1 MAMNNRVLSIE
12 IGNSFTKICEM
23 DYKVKKPKV
32 YKVLTV
38 ETPEGIVVDGML
50 QPTQEYADRMV
61 NALGTNGIRT
71 KKVIFTISS
80 TRVASREVQIPNV
93 KASKIEALVK
103 TNANE
108 YFPVDLTQYEIGHY
122 LAGGLTENGKLR
134 VMALAVPKALL
145 DSYYQLAQMCSWE
158 VECFDYSS
166 NSLYQILRDEKS
178 EKVTMVIKIDENSTI
193 VTVLSAGKVLL
204 QRTVAYG
211 VQDAIDTMIASGA
224 YAVND
229 PMSAVE
235 RFQKKTCLNR
245 VLHPGDKVWEENAG
259 RWEDEDAGNVEVT
272 EARQKITA
280 SLEPLIVGVSR
291 VIDFYDSRNSE
302 NPIEK
307 SYVTGLG
314 GSFSGMSKLFTNC
327 LERKVHTLSEMD
339 DKIGM
344 SKAIRSTRPAAYISC
359 LGAVLAPVG
368 LIDKSTQKSKG
379 LTVVSG
385 TNYTFVSVAV
395 LVLGVILSIAMA
407 ATSVTRYL
415 GNVAQNVYL
424 QNRVQELQP
433 AQAVY
438 NDYLAA
444 EAQYDKYTYLYAYTQ
459 TPNENLVEFIN
470 ELEQILPDSFYTNSF
485 SSDQTGISMSVTV
498 EGKAAAARTI
508 LNIRN
513 MQSIDDVEISNIT
526 DSKDETGTSIVTF
539 SITGSYKV
547 LGVILSIAMAAT
559 SVTRYLGNVAQN
571 VYLQNRVQELQPAQA
586 VYNDYLA
593 AEAQYDKYTY
603 LYAYTQTPNENLVE
617 FINEL
622 EQILPDSFYT
632 NSFSSDQTGISMS
645 VTVEGKAAAARTIL
659 NIRNMQSIDD
669 VEISNITDSKD
680 ETGTS
685 IVTFSITGSYKELTD
700 ETEESGEAQA
710 DTQTAQ

>member
-1 MAMNNRVLSIE
+1 MNNRVLSIE
-12 IGNSFTKICEM
+12 IGNSFTKICEI

-38 ETPEGIVVDGML
+38 ETPEGVVVDGML
-50 QPTQEYADRMV
+50 QPTQEYADHLV

-71 KKVIFTISS
+71 KRVIFTISS

-93 KASKIEALVK
+93 KANKIEALVK
-103 TNANE
+103 TNAND

-122 LAGGLTENGKLR
+122 LAGGLTEEGKLR

-145 DSYYQLAQMCSWE
+145 DSYYQLAQMCGWE

-178 EKVTMVIKIDENSTI
+178 EKVTMMIKIDENSTI

-211 VQDAIDTMIASGA
+211 VQDAIETMIASGA
-224 YAVND
+224 YAVSD

-245 VLHPGDKVWEENAG
+245 VLHQGDKLWEENAG
-259 RWEDEDAGNVEVT
+259 RWEDEDAGNAEVT
-272 EARQKITA
+272 AARQKITS

-291 VIDFYDSRNSE
+291 VIDFYDSRNS
-302 NPIEK
+302 NTPIERT
-307 SYVTGLG
+307 YVTGLG

-327 LERKVHTLSEMD
+327 LERKVHTLSDME

-368 LIDKSTQKSKG
+368 LIDKSTQKAKG

-407 ATSVTRYL
+407 VTSMTRYF
-415 GNVAQNVYL
+415 GTVAENVAL
-424 QNRVQELQP
+424 QARVEELQP
-433 AQAVY
+433 AQTVY
-438 NDYLAA
+438 NEYLSTA
-444 EAQYDKYTYLYAYTQ
+444 AQYDKYKYLYEYTEN
-459 TPNENLVEFIN
+459 PNENLVEFIN
-470 ELEQILPDSFYTNSF
+470 ELEQILPDSFYTDSF
-485 SSDQTGISMSVTV
+485 SSDQTGISMTVNV

-513 MQSIDDVEISNIT
+513 MESIEDVQISNIT
-526 DSKDETGTSIVTF
+526 DNQDEMGGSWVMFSMTGT
-539 SITGSYKV
+539 YRE
-547 LGVILSIAMAAT
+547 LS
-559 SVTRYLGNVAQN
+559 
-571 VYLQNRVQELQPAQA
+571 
-586 VYNDYLA
+586 
-593 AEAQYDKYTY
+593 
-603 LYAYTQTPNENLVE
+603 
-617 FINEL
+617 
-622 EQILPDSFYT
+622 
-632 NSFSSDQTGISMS
+632 
-645 VTVEGKAAAARTIL
+645 
-659 NIRNMQSIDD
+659 
-669 VEISNITDSKD
+669 
-680 ETGTS
+680 
-685 IVTFSITGSYKELTD
+685 D
-700 ETEESGEAQA
+700 ETEETGETVES
-710 DTQTAQ
+710 TQSVQ

>member
-1 MAMNNRVLSIE
+1 MNNRVLSIE
-12 IGNSFTKICEM
+12 ISNSFTKICEI

-38 ETPEGIVVDGML
+38 ETPEGVVVDGML
-50 QPTQEYADRMV
+50 QPTQEYADHLV
-61 NALGTNGIRT
+61 NALGTNGIHT
-71 KKVIFTISS
+71 KRVIFTISS

-93 KASKIEALVK
+93 KANKIEALVK
-103 TNANE
+103 TNAND

-122 LAGGLTENGKLR
+122 LAGGLTEEGKLR

-145 DSYYQLAQMCSWE
+145 NSYYQLAQMCGWE

-178 EKVTMVIKIDENSTI
+178 EKVTMMIKIDENSTI

-211 VQDAIDTMIASGA
+211 VQDAIETMIASGV

-245 VLHPGDKVWEENAG
+245 VLHQGDKLWEENAG

-272 EARQKITA
+272 AARQKIT
-280 SLEPLIVGVSR
+280 STLEPLIVGVNR
-291 VIDFYDSRNSE
+291 VIDFYDSRNSDT
-302 NPIEK
+302 PIERT
-307 SYVTGLG
+307 YVTGLG

-327 LERKVHTLSEMD
+327 LERKVHTLSDME

-368 LIDKSTQKSKG
+368 LIDKSQQKTKG
-379 LTVVSG
+379 MTVVSG

-407 ATSVTRYL
+407 VTSLTRYF
-415 GNVAQNVYL
+415 GTVAENVAL
-424 QNRVQELQP
+424 QARVEELQP
-433 AQAVY
+433 AQTVY
-438 NDYLAA
+438 NEYLSAA
-444 EAQYDKYTYLYAYTQ
+444 AQYDKYKYLYEYTEN
-459 TPNENLVEFIN
+459 PNENLVEFIN
-470 ELEQILPDSFYTNSF
+470 ELEQILPSSFWTNSF
-485 SSDQTGISMSVTV
+485 SSDMEGISMSVTV

-513 MQSIDDVEISNIT
+513 MESIEDVQISNIT
-526 DSKDETGTSIVTF
+526 DTQNELGESAVTF
-539 SITGSYKV
+539 SITG
-547 LGVILSIAMAAT
+547 
-559 SVTRYLGNVAQN
+559 
-571 VYLQNRVQELQPAQA
+571 
-586 VYNDYLA
+586 
-593 AEAQYDKYTY
+593 TY
-603 LYAYTQTPNENLVE
+603 ADIHADTEETE
-617 FINEL
+617 
-622 EQILPDSFYT
+622 S
-632 NSFSSDQTGISMS
+632 TGD
-645 VTVEGKAAAARTIL
+645 T
-659 NIRNMQSIDD
+659 
-669 VEISNITDSKD
+669 
-680 ETGTS
+680 TGT
-685 IVTFSITGSYKELTD
+685 
-700 ETEESGEAQA
+700 
-710 DTQTAQ
+710 TAQ

>member
-1 MAMNNRVLSIE
+1 MNNRVLSIE
-12 IGNSFTKICEM
+12 IGNSFTKICEI

-38 ETPEGIVVDGML
+38 ETPEGVVVDGML
-50 QPTQEYADRMV
+50 QPTQEYADHLV

-71 KKVIFTISS
+71 RKVIFTISS

-93 KASKIEALVK
+93 KANKIEALVK
-103 TNANE
+103 TNAND

-122 LAGGLTENGKLR
+122 LAGGLTEEGKLR

-145 DSYYQLAQMCSWE
+145 DSYYQLAQMCGWE

-178 EKVTMVIKIDENSTI
+178 EKVTMMIKIDENSTI

-211 VQDAIDTMIASGA
+211 VQDAIETMIASGA

-245 VLHPGDKVWEENAG
+245 VLHQGDKLWEENAG

-272 EARQKITA
+272 TARQKITS

-291 VIDFYDSRNSE
+291 VIDFYDSRNSD
-302 NPIEK
+302 NPIQK
-307 SYVTGLG
+307 TFVTGLG

-368 LIDKSTQKSKG
+368 LIDKSTQKAKG

-407 ATSVTRYL
+407 VTSLTRYF
-415 GNVAQNVYL
+415 GTVAENVAL
-424 QNRVQELQP
+424 QARVEELQP
-433 AQAVY
+433 AQTVY
-438 NDYLAA
+438 NEYLSTA
-444 EAQYDKYTYLYAYTQ
+444 AQYDKYKYLYEYTEN
-459 TPNENLVEFIN
+459 PNENLVEFIN
-470 ELEQILPDSFYTNSF
+470 ELEQILPDSFYTDSF
-485 SSDQTGISMSVTV
+485 SSDQTGISMTVNV

-513 MQSIDDVEISNIT
+513 MESIEDVQISNIT
-526 DSKDETGTSIVTF
+526 DNQDEMGGSWVMFSMTGT
-539 SITGSYKV
+539 YRE
-547 LGVILSIAMAAT
+547 LS
-559 SVTRYLGNVAQN
+559 
-571 VYLQNRVQELQPAQA
+571 
-586 VYNDYLA
+586 
-593 AEAQYDKYTY
+593 
-603 LYAYTQTPNENLVE
+603 
-617 FINEL
+617 
-622 EQILPDSFYT
+622 
-632 NSFSSDQTGISMS
+632 
-645 VTVEGKAAAARTIL
+645 
-659 NIRNMQSIDD
+659 
-669 VEISNITDSKD
+669 
-680 ETGTS
+680 
-685 IVTFSITGSYKELTD
+685 D
-700 ETEESGEAQA
+700 ETEETGETVES
-710 DTQTAQ
+710 TQSVQ

>member
-12 IGNSFTKICEM
+12 ISNSFTKICEI

-38 ETPEGIVVDGML
+38 ETPEGVVVDGML
-50 QPTQEYADRMV
+50 QPTQEYADHLV
-61 NALGTNGIRT
+61 NALGTNGIHT
-71 KKVIFTISS
+71 KRVIFTISS

-93 KASKIEALVK
+93 KANKIEALVK
-103 TNANE
+103 TNAND

-122 LAGGLTENGKLR
+122 LAGGLTEDGKLR

-145 DSYYQLAQMCSWE
+145 NSYYQLAQMCGWE

-178 EKVTMVIKIDENSTI
+178 EKVTMMIKIDENSTI

-211 VQDAIDTMIASGA
+211 VQDAIETMIASGA

-245 VLHPGDKVWEENAG
+245 VLHQGDKLWEENAG

-272 EARQKITA
+272 TARQKITA

-291 VIDFYDSRNSE
+291 VIDFYDSRNGDT
-302 NPIEK
+302 PIERT
-307 SYVTGLG
+307 YVTGLG

-327 LERKVHTLSEMD
+327 LERKVHTLSDME

-368 LIDKSTQKSKG
+368 LIDKSQQKAKG
-379 LTVVSG
+379 MTVVSG

-407 ATSVTRYL
+407 VTSLTRYF
-415 GNVAQNVYL
+415 GTVAENVAL
-424 QNRVQELQP
+424 QARVEELQP

-438 NDYLAA
+438 NEYLSAA
-444 EAQYDKYTYLYAYTQ
+444 AQYDKYKYLYEYTEN
-459 TPNENLVEFIN
+459 PNENLVEFIN
-470 ELEQILPDSFYTNSF
+470 ELEQILPDSFYTDSF
-485 SSDQTGISMSVTV
+485 SSDQTGISMTVNV

-513 MQSIDDVEISNIT
+513 MESIEDVQISNIT
-526 DSKDETGTSIVTF
+526 DNQDEMGGSWVMFSMTGT
-539 SITGSYKV
+539 YRE
-547 LGVILSIAMAAT
+547 LS
-559 SVTRYLGNVAQN
+559 
-571 VYLQNRVQELQPAQA
+571 
-586 VYNDYLA
+586 
-593 AEAQYDKYTY
+593 
-603 LYAYTQTPNENLVE
+603 
-617 FINEL
+617 
-622 EQILPDSFYT
+622 
-632 NSFSSDQTGISMS
+632 
-645 VTVEGKAAAARTIL
+645 
-659 NIRNMQSIDD
+659 
-669 VEISNITDSKD
+669 
-680 ETGTS
+680 
-685 IVTFSITGSYKELTD
+685 D
-700 ETEESGEAQA
+700 ETEETGETVES
-710 DTQTAQ
+710 TQSVQ

>member
-1 MAMNNRVLSIE
+1 MNNRVLSIE
-12 IGNSFTKICEM
+12 ISNSFTKICEI

-38 ETPEGIVVDGML
+38 ETPEGVVVDGML
-50 QPTQEYADRMV
+50 QPTQEYADHLV
-61 NALGTNGIRT
+61 NALGTNGIHT
-71 KKVIFTISS
+71 KRVIFTISS

-93 KASKIEALVK
+93 KANKIEALVK
-103 TNANE
+103 TNAND

-122 LAGGLTENGKLR
+122 LAGGLTEEGKLR

-145 DSYYQLAQMCSWE
+145 NSYYQLAQMCGWE

-178 EKVTMVIKIDENSTI
+178 EKVTMMIKIDENSTI

-211 VQDAIDTMIASGA
+211 VQDAIETMIASGA

-245 VLHPGDKVWEENAG
+245 VLHQGDKLWEENAG

-272 EARQKITA
+272 AARQKIT
-280 SLEPLIVGVSR
+280 STLEPLIVGVNR
-291 VIDFYDSRNSE
+291 VIDFYDSRNGDT
-302 NPIEK
+302 PIERT
-307 SYVTGLG
+307 YVTGLG

-327 LERKVHTLSEMD
+327 LERKVHTLSDMD

-368 LIDKSTQKSKG
+368 LIDKSQQKTKG
-379 LTVVSG
+379 MTVVSG

-407 ATSVTRYL
+407 VTSLTRYF
-415 GNVAQNVYL
+415 GTVAENVAL
-424 QNRVQELQP
+424 QARVEELQP

-438 NDYLAA
+438 NEYLSAA
-444 EAQYDKYTYLYAYTQ
+444 AQYDKYKYLYEYTEN
-459 TPNENLVEFIN
+459 PNENLVEFIN
-470 ELEQILPDSFYTNSF
+470 ELEQILPDSFYTDSF
-485 SSDQTGISMSVTV
+485 SSDQTGISMTVNV

-513 MQSIDDVEISNIT
+513 MESIEDVQISNIT
-526 DSKDETGTSIVTF
+526 DNQDEMGGSWVMFSMTGT
-539 SITGSYKV
+539 YRE
-547 LGVILSIAMAAT
+547 LS
-559 SVTRYLGNVAQN
+559 
-571 VYLQNRVQELQPAQA
+571 
-586 VYNDYLA
+586 
-593 AEAQYDKYTY
+593 
-603 LYAYTQTPNENLVE
+603 
-617 FINEL
+617 
-622 EQILPDSFYT
+622 
-632 NSFSSDQTGISMS
+632 
-645 VTVEGKAAAARTIL
+645 
-659 NIRNMQSIDD
+659 
-669 VEISNITDSKD
+669 
-680 ETGTS
+680 
-685 IVTFSITGSYKELTD
+685 D
-700 ETEESGEAQA
+700 ETEETGETVES
-710 DTQTAQ
+710 TQSVQ

>member
-1 MAMNNRVLSIE
+1 MNNRVLSIE

-50 QPTQEYADRMV
+50 QPTQEYADHLV

-71 KKVIFTISS
+71 KKVLFTISS

-103 TNANE
+103 TNASD

-122 LAGGLTENGKLR
+122 LAGGLAENGKLR

-145 DSYYQLAQMCSWE
+145 DSYYQLAQMCGWE

-211 VQDAIDTMIASGA
+211 VQDAIETMIASGA

-272 EARQKITA
+272 AARQKITA

-415 GNVAQNVYL
+415 GNVAQNAVL
-424 QNRVQELQP
+424 QARVEELQP
-433 AQAVY
+433 ARAVY
-438 NDYLAA
+438 NEYLTAA
-444 EAQYDKYTYLYAYTQ
+444 AQYDKYKYLYEYTEN
-459 TPNENLVEFIN
+459 PNENLVDFIN
-470 ELEQILPDSFYTNSF
+470 ELEQILPSSFYTNSF
-485 SSDQTGISMSVTV
+485 SSDLDGISMSVTV
-498 EGKAAAARTI
+498 EGKEAAARTI

-526 DSKDETGTSIVTF
+526 DSKDETGKSAVTF
-539 SITGSYKV
+539 SITGSYK
-547 LGVILSIAMAAT
+547 
-559 SVTRYLGNVAQN
+559 
-571 VYLQNRVQELQPAQA
+571 
-586 VYNDYLA
+586 D
-593 AEAQYDKYTY
+593 
-603 LYAYTQTPNENLVE
+603 
-617 FINEL
+617 
-622 EQILPDSFYT
+622 
-632 NSFSSDQTGISMS
+632 
-645 VTVEGKAAAARTIL
+645 
-659 NIRNMQSIDD
+659 
-669 VEISNITDSKD
+669 
-680 ETGTS
+680 
-685 IVTFSITGSYKELTD
+685 LTD

>member
-1 MAMNNRVLSIE
+1 MNNRVLSIE
-12 IGNSFTKICEM
+12 IGNSFTKICEI

-38 ETPEGIVVDGML
+38 ETPEGVVVDGML
-50 QPTQEYADRMV
+50 QPTQEYADHLV

-71 KKVIFTISS
+71 RKVIFTISS

-93 KASKIEALVK
+93 KANKIEALVK
-103 TNANE
+103 ANAND

-122 LAGGLTENGKLR
+122 LAGGLTEEGKLR

-145 DSYYQLAQMCSWE
+145 NSYYQLAQMCGWE

-166 NSLYQILRDEKS
+166 NSLYQILRDEKT
-178 EKVTMVIKIDENSTI
+178 ETVTMMIKIDENSTI

-211 VQDAIDTMIASGA
+211 VQDAIETMIASGA

-245 VLHPGDKVWEENAG
+245 VLHQGDKVWEENAG

-272 EARQKITA
+272 AARQKITA

-291 VIDFYDSRNSE
+291 VIDFYDSRNGD
-302 NPIEK
+302 NPIQK
-307 SYVTGLG
+307 TFVTGLG

-327 LERKVHTLSEMD
+327 LERKVHTLSDME

-368 LIDKSTQKSKG
+368 LIDKSQQKAKG
-379 LTVVSG
+379 MTVVSG

-407 ATSVTRYL
+407 VTSLTRYF
-415 GNVAQNVYL
+415 GTVAENVAL
-424 QNRVQELQP
+424 QARVEELQP

-438 NDYLAA
+438 NDYLATA
-444 EAQYDKYTYLYAYTQ
+444 AQYDKYQYLYEYTEN
-459 TPNENLVEFIN
+459 PNENLVEFIN
-470 ELEQILPDSFYTNSF
+470 ELEQILPSSFWTNSF
-485 SSDQTGISMSVTV
+485 SSDMEGISMSVTV

-513 MQSIDDVEISNIT
+513 MESIEDVQISNIT
-526 DSKDETGTSIVTF
+526 DAQNELGESAVTF
-539 SITGSYKV
+539 SITGTYADIHADSEEAENT
-547 LGVILSIAMAAT
+547 GDAA
-559 SVTRYLGNVAQN
+559 
-571 VYLQNRVQELQPAQA
+571 
-586 VYNDYLA
+586 
-593 AEAQYDKYTY
+593 
-603 LYAYTQTPNENLVE
+603 
-617 FINEL
+617 
-622 EQILPDSFYT
+622 
-632 NSFSSDQTGISMS
+632 
-645 VTVEGKAAAARTIL
+645 
-659 NIRNMQSIDD
+659 
-669 VEISNITDSKD
+669 
-680 ETGTS
+680 GT
-685 IVTFSITGSYKELTD
+685 
-700 ETEESGEAQA
+700 
-710 DTQTAQ
+710 TAQ

>member
-12 IGNSFTKICEM
+12 IGNSFTKICEI

-38 ETPEGIVVDGML
+38 ETPEGVVVDGML
-50 QPTQEYADRMV
+50 QPTQEYADHLV

-71 KKVIFTISS
+71 KRVIFTISS

-93 KASKIEALVK
+93 KANKIEALVK
-103 TNANE
+103 TNAND

-122 LAGGLTENGKLR
+122 LAGGLTEEGKLR

-145 DSYYQLAQMCSWE
+145 DSYYQLAQMCGWE
-158 VECFDYSS
+158 IECFDYSS

-178 EKVTMVIKIDENSTI
+178 EKVTMMIKIDENSTI

-211 VQDAIDTMIASGA
+211 VQDAIETMIASGA

-245 VLHPGDKVWEENAG
+245 VLHPGDKLWEENAG

-272 EARQKITA
+272 AARQKIT
-280 SLEPLIVGVSR
+280 STLEPLIVGVNR
-291 VIDFYDSRNSE
+291 VIDFYDSRNGDT
-302 NPIEK
+302 PIERT
-307 SYVTGLG
+307 YVTGLG

-327 LERKVHTLSEMD
+327 LERKVHTLSDME

-368 LIDKSTQKSKG
+368 LIDKNQQKAKG
-379 LTVVSG
+379 MTVVSG

-407 ATSVTRYL
+407 VTSLTRYF
-415 GNVAQNVYL
+415 GTVAENVAL
-424 QNRVQELQP
+424 QARVEELQP
-433 AQAVY
+433 AQTVY
-438 NDYLAA
+438 NEYLSTA
-444 EAQYDKYTYLYAYTQ
+444 AQYDKYKYLYEYTEN
-459 TPNENLVEFIN
+459 PNENLVEFIN
-470 ELEQILPDSFYTNSF
+470 ELEQILPSSFWTNSF
-485 SSDQTGISMSVTV
+485 SSDMEGISMSVTV

-513 MQSIDDVEISNIT
+513 MKSIQDVQISNIT
-526 DSKDETGTSIVTF
+526 DTQNELGESAVTF
-539 SITGSYKV
+539 SITG
-547 LGVILSIAMAAT
+547 
-559 SVTRYLGNVAQN
+559 
-571 VYLQNRVQELQPAQA
+571 
-586 VYNDYLA
+586 
-593 AEAQYDKYTY
+593 TY
-603 LYAYTQTPNENLVE
+603 ADIHADTEETE
-617 FINEL
+617 
-622 EQILPDSFYT
+622 S
-632 NSFSSDQTGISMS
+632 TGD
-645 VTVEGKAAAARTIL
+645 T
-659 NIRNMQSIDD
+659 
-669 VEISNITDSKD
+669 
-680 ETGTS
+680 TGT
-685 IVTFSITGSYKELTD
+685 
-700 ETEESGEAQA
+700 
-710 DTQTAQ
+710 TAQ

>member
-12 IGNSFTKICEM
+12 IGNSFTKICEI

-38 ETPEGIVVDGML
+38 ETPEGVVVDGML
-50 QPTQEYADRMV
+50 QPTQEYADHLV
-61 NALGTNGIRT
+61 NALGTNGIHTRR
-71 KKVIFTISS
+71 VIFTISS

-93 KASKIEALVK
+93 KANKIEALVK
-103 TNANE
+103 TNAND

-122 LAGGLTENGKLR
+122 LAGGLTEEGKLR

-145 DSYYQLAQMCSWE
+145 DSYYQLAQMCGWE

-178 EKVTMVIKIDENSTI
+178 EKVTMMIKIDENSTI

-211 VQDAIDTMIASGA
+211 VQDAIETMIASGA
-224 YAVND
+224 YAVSD

-245 VLHPGDKVWEENAG
+245 VLHQGDKLWEENAG

-272 EARQKITA
+272 AARQKITS

-291 VIDFYDSRNSE
+291 VIDFYDSRNS
-302 NPIEK
+302 NTPIERT
-307 SYVTGLG
+307 YVTGLG

-327 LERKVHTLSEMD
+327 LERKVHTLSDME

-368 LIDKSTQKSKG
+368 LIDKSTQKAKG

-385 TNYTFVSVAV
+385 TNYTFVSVAI

-407 ATSVTRYL
+407 VTSLTRYF
-415 GNVAQNVYL
+415 GTVAENVAL
-424 QNRVQELQP
+424 QARVEELQP
-433 AQAVY
+433 AQTVY
-438 NDYLAA
+438 NEYLSAA
-444 EAQYDKYTYLYAYTQ
+444 AQYDKYKYLYEYTEN
-459 TPNENLVEFIN
+459 PNENLVEFIN
-470 ELEQILPDSFYTNSF
+470 ELEQILPDSFYTDSF
-485 SSDQTGISMSVTV
+485 SSDQTGISMTVNV

-513 MQSIDDVEISNIT
+513 MESIEDVQISNIT
-526 DSKDETGTSIVTF
+526 DNQDEMGGSWVMFSMTGT
-539 SITGSYKV
+539 YRE
-547 LGVILSIAMAAT
+547 LS
-559 SVTRYLGNVAQN
+559 
-571 VYLQNRVQELQPAQA
+571 
-586 VYNDYLA
+586 
-593 AEAQYDKYTY
+593 
-603 LYAYTQTPNENLVE
+603 
-617 FINEL
+617 
-622 EQILPDSFYT
+622 
-632 NSFSSDQTGISMS
+632 
-645 VTVEGKAAAARTIL
+645 
-659 NIRNMQSIDD
+659 
-669 VEISNITDSKD
+669 
-680 ETGTS
+680 
-685 IVTFSITGSYKELTD
+685 D
-700 ETEESGEAQA
+700 ETEETGETVES
-710 DTQTAQ
+710 TQSVQ

>member
-12 IGNSFTKICEM
+12 IGNSFTKICEI

-38 ETPEGIVVDGML
+38 ETPEGVVVDGML
-50 QPTQEYADRMV
+50 QPTQEYADHLV

-71 KKVIFTISS
+71 RKVIFTISS

-93 KASKIEALVK
+93 KANKIEALVK
-103 TNANE
+103 TNAND

-122 LAGGLTENGKLR
+122 LAGGLTEDGKLR

-145 DSYYQLAQMCSWE
+145 NSYYQLAQMCGWE

-166 NSLYQILRDEKS
+166 NSLYQILRDEKT
-178 EKVTMVIKIDENSTI
+178 ETVTMMIKIDENNTI

-211 VQDAIDTMIASGA
+211 VQDAIETMITSGV

-245 VLHPGDKVWEENAG
+245 VLHQGDKLWEENAG

-272 EARQKITA
+272 AARQKITA

-291 VIDFYDSRNSE
+291 VIDFYDSRNGD
-302 NPIEK
+302 NPIQK
-307 SYVTGLG
+307 TFVTGLG

-327 LERKVHTLSEMD
+327 LERKVHTLSDME

-368 LIDKSTQKSKG
+368 LIDKSQQKAKG
-379 LTVVSG
+379 MTVVSG

-407 ATSVTRYL
+407 VTSLTRYF
-415 GNVAQNVYL
+415 GTVAENVAL
-424 QNRVQELQP
+424 QARVEELQP
-433 AQAVY
+433 AQTVY
-438 NDYLAA
+438 NEYLSTA
-444 EAQYDKYTYLYAYTQ
+444 AQYDKYKYLYEYTEN
-459 TPNENLVEFIN
+459 PNENLVEFIN
-470 ELEQILPDSFYTNSF
+470 ELEQILPDSFYTDSF
-485 SSDQTGISMSVTV
+485 SSDQTGISMTVNV

-513 MQSIDDVEISNIT
+513 MESIEDVQISNIT
-526 DSKDETGTSIVTF
+526 DNQDEMGGSWVMFSMTGT
-539 SITGSYKV
+539 YRE
-547 LGVILSIAMAAT
+547 LS
-559 SVTRYLGNVAQN
+559 
-571 VYLQNRVQELQPAQA
+571 
-586 VYNDYLA
+586 
-593 AEAQYDKYTY
+593 
-603 LYAYTQTPNENLVE
+603 
-617 FINEL
+617 
-622 EQILPDSFYT
+622 
-632 NSFSSDQTGISMS
+632 
-645 VTVEGKAAAARTIL
+645 
-659 NIRNMQSIDD
+659 
-669 VEISNITDSKD
+669 
-680 ETGTS
+680 
-685 IVTFSITGSYKELTD
+685 D
-700 ETEESGEAQA
+700 ETEETGETVES
-710 DTQTAQ
+710 TQSVQ

>member
-12 IGNSFTKICEM
+12 IGNSFTKICEI

-38 ETPEGIVVDGML
+38 ETPEGVVVDGML
-50 QPTQEYADRMV
+50 QPTQEYADHLV

-71 KKVIFTISS
+71 KRVIFTISS

-93 KASKIEALVK
+93 KANKIEALVK
-103 TNANE
+103 TNAND

-122 LAGGLTENGKLR
+122 LAGGLTEEGKLR

-145 DSYYQLAQMCSWE
+145 DSYYQLAQMCGWE

-178 EKVTMVIKIDENSTI
+178 EKVTMMIKIDENSTI

-211 VQDAIDTMIASGA
+211 VQDAIETMIASGA

-245 VLHPGDKVWEENAG
+245 VLHQGDKLWEENAG

-272 EARQKITA
+272 AARQKITS

-291 VIDFYDSRNSE
+291 VIDFYDSRNGDT
-302 NPIEK
+302 PIERT
-307 SYVTGLG
+307 YVTGLG

-327 LERKVHTLSEMD
+327 LERKVHTLSDMD

-368 LIDKSTQKSKG
+368 LIDKSQQKGKG
-379 LTVVSG
+379 MTVVSG

-407 ATSVTRYL
+407 VTSLTRYF
-415 GNVAQNVYL
+415 GTVAENVAL
-424 QNRVQELQP
+424 QARVEELQP
-433 AQAVY
+433 AQTVY
-438 NDYLAA
+438 NEYLSAA
-444 EAQYDKYTYLYAYTQ
+444 AQYDKYKYLYEYTEN
-459 TPNENLVEFIN
+459 PNENLVEFIN
-470 ELEQILPDSFYTNSF
+470 ELEQILPDSFYTDSF
-485 SSDQTGISMSVTV
+485 SSDQTGISMTVNV

-513 MQSIDDVEISNIT
+513 MESIEDVQISNIT
-526 DSKDETGTSIVTF
+526 DNQDEMGGSWVMFSMTGT
-539 SITGSYKV
+539 YRE
-547 LGVILSIAMAAT
+547 LS
-559 SVTRYLGNVAQN
+559 
-571 VYLQNRVQELQPAQA
+571 
-586 VYNDYLA
+586 
-593 AEAQYDKYTY
+593 
-603 LYAYTQTPNENLVE
+603 
-617 FINEL
+617 
-622 EQILPDSFYT
+622 
-632 NSFSSDQTGISMS
+632 
-645 VTVEGKAAAARTIL
+645 
-659 NIRNMQSIDD
+659 
-669 VEISNITDSKD
+669 
-680 ETGTS
+680 
-685 IVTFSITGSYKELTD
+685 D
-700 ETEESGEAQA
+700 ETEETGETVES
-710 DTQTAQ
+710 TQSVQ

>member
-12 IGNSFTKICEM
+12 IGNSFTKICEI

-38 ETPEGIVVDGML
+38 ETPEGVVVDGML
-50 QPTQEYADRMV
+50 QPTQEYADHLV

-103 TNANE
+103 TNAND

-122 LAGGLTENGKLR
+122 LAGGLTEEGKLR

-145 DSYYQLAQMCSWE
+145 DSYYQLAQMCGWE

-178 EKVTMVIKIDENSTI
+178 EKVTMMIKIDENSTI

-211 VQDAIDTMIASGA
+211 VQDAIETMIASGA

-245 VLHPGDKVWEENAG
+245 VLHPGDKLWEENAG
-259 RWEDEDAGNVEVT
+259 RWEDEDAGNAEVT
-272 EARQKITA
+272 AARQKITS
-280 SLEPLIVGVSR
+280 SLEPLIVGVGR
-291 VIDFYDSRNSE
+291 VIDFYDSRNSDT
-302 NPIEK
+302 PIERT
-307 SYVTGLG
+307 YVTGLG

-368 LIDKSTQKSKG
+368 LIDKSTQKAKG

-407 ATSVTRYL
+407 VTSLTRYF
-415 GNVAQNVYL
+415 GTVAENVAL
-424 QNRVQELQP
+424 QARVEELQP
-433 AQAVY
+433 AQTVY
-438 NDYLAA
+438 NEYLSAA
-444 EAQYDKYTYLYAYTQ
+444 AQYDKYKYLYEYTEN
-459 TPNENLVEFIN
+459 PNENLVEFIN
-470 ELEQILPDSFYTNSF
+470 ELEQILPSSFWTNSF
-485 SSDQTGISMSVTV
+485 SSDMEGISMSVTV

-513 MQSIDDVEISNIT
+513 MESIEDVQISNIT
-526 DSKDETGTSIVTF
+526 DTQNELGESAVTF
-539 SITGSYKV
+539 SITG
-547 LGVILSIAMAAT
+547 
-559 SVTRYLGNVAQN
+559 
-571 VYLQNRVQELQPAQA
+571 
-586 VYNDYLA
+586 
-593 AEAQYDKYTY
+593 TY
-603 LYAYTQTPNENLVE
+603 ADIHADTEETE
-617 FINEL
+617 
-622 EQILPDSFYT
+622 S
-632 NSFSSDQTGISMS
+632 TGD
-645 VTVEGKAAAARTIL
+645 T
-659 NIRNMQSIDD
+659 
-669 VEISNITDSKD
+669 
-680 ETGTS
+680 TGT
-685 IVTFSITGSYKELTD
+685 
-700 ETEESGEAQA
+700 
-710 DTQTAQ
+710 TAQ

>member
-12 IGNSFTKICEM
+12 IGNSFTKICEI

-38 ETPEGIVVDGML
+38 ETPEGVVVDGML
-50 QPTQEYADRMV
+50 QPTQEYADHLV

-71 KKVIFTISS
+71 KRVIFTISS

-93 KASKIEALVK
+93 KANKIEALVK
-103 TNANE
+103 TNAND

-122 LAGGLTENGKLR
+122 LAGGLTEEGKLR

-145 DSYYQLAQMCSWE
+145 DSYYQLAQMCGWE

-178 EKVTMVIKIDENSTI
+178 EKVTMMIKIDENSTI

-211 VQDAIDTMIASGA
+211 VQDAIETMIASGV

-245 VLHPGDKVWEENAG
+245 VLHQGDKLWEENAG

-272 EARQKITA
+272 AARQKITA

-291 VIDFYDSRNSE
+291 VIDFYDSRNSDT
-302 NPIEK
+302 PIERT
-307 SYVTGLG
+307 YVTGLG

-368 LIDKSTQKSKG
+368 LIDKSTQKAKG

-385 TNYTFVSVAV
+385 TNYTFVSVAI

-407 ATSVTRYL
+407 VTSLTRYF
-415 GNVAQNVYL
+415 GTVAENVAL
-424 QNRVQELQP
+424 QARVEELQP
-433 AQAVY
+433 AQTVY
-438 NDYLAA
+438 NEYLSAA
-444 EAQYDKYTYLYAYTQ
+444 AQYDKYKYLYEYTEN
-459 TPNENLVEFIN
+459 PNENLVEFIN
-470 ELEQILPDSFYTNSF
+470 ELEQILPDSFYTDSF
-485 SSDQTGISMSVTV
+485 SSDQTGISMTVNV

-513 MQSIDDVEISNIT
+513 MESIEDVQISNIT
-526 DSKDETGTSIVTF
+526 DNQDEMGGSWVMFSMTGT
-539 SITGSYKV
+539 YRE
-547 LGVILSIAMAAT
+547 LS
-559 SVTRYLGNVAQN
+559 
-571 VYLQNRVQELQPAQA
+571 
-586 VYNDYLA
+586 
-593 AEAQYDKYTY
+593 
-603 LYAYTQTPNENLVE
+603 
-617 FINEL
+617 
-622 EQILPDSFYT
+622 
-632 NSFSSDQTGISMS
+632 
-645 VTVEGKAAAARTIL
+645 
-659 NIRNMQSIDD
+659 
-669 VEISNITDSKD
+669 
-680 ETGTS
+680 
-685 IVTFSITGSYKELTD
+685 D
-700 ETEESGEAQA
+700 ETEETGETVESSQSV
-710 DTQTAQ
+710 Q

>member
-1 MAMNNRVLSIE
+1 MNNRVLSIE
-12 IGNSFTKICEM
+12 IGNSFTKICEI

-38 ETPEGIVVDGML
+38 ETPEGVVVDGML
-50 QPTQEYADRMV
+50 QPTQEYADHLV

-71 KKVIFTISS
+71 KRVIFTISS

-93 KASKIEALVK
+93 KANKIEALVK
-103 TNANE
+103 TNAND

-122 LAGGLTENGKLR
+122 LAGGLTEEGKLR

-145 DSYYQLAQMCSWE
+145 NSYYQLAQMCGWE

-178 EKVTMVIKIDENSTI
+178 EKVTMMIKIDENSII

-211 VQDAIDTMIASGA
+211 VQDAIETMIASGA

-245 VLHPGDKVWEENAG
+245 VLHPGDKLWEENAG
-259 RWEDEDAGNVEVT
+259 RWEDEDAGNAEVT
-272 EARQKITA
+272 AARQKITS

-291 VIDFYDSRNSE
+291 VIDFYDSRNSDT
-302 NPIEK
+302 PIERT
-307 SYVTGLG
+307 YVTGLG

-327 LERKVHTLSEMD
+327 LERKVHTLSDMD

-368 LIDKSTQKSKG
+368 LIDKSTQKAKG

-385 TNYTFVSVAV
+385 TNYTFVSVAI

-407 ATSVTRYL
+407 VTSLTRYF
-415 GNVAQNVYL
+415 GTVAENVAL
-424 QNRVQELQP
+424 QARVEELQP

-438 NDYLAA
+438 NEYLSAA
-444 EAQYDKYTYLYAYTQ
+444 AQYDKYKYLYEYTEN
-459 TPNENLVEFIN
+459 PNENLVEFIN
-470 ELEQILPDSFYTNSF
+470 ELEQILPSSFWTNSF
-485 SSDQTGISMSVTV
+485 SSDMEGISMSVTV

-513 MQSIDDVEISNIT
+513 MESIEDVQISNIT
-526 DSKDETGTSIVTF
+526 DTQNELGESAVTF
-539 SITGSYKV
+539 SITG
-547 LGVILSIAMAAT
+547 
-559 SVTRYLGNVAQN
+559 
-571 VYLQNRVQELQPAQA
+571 
-586 VYNDYLA
+586 
-593 AEAQYDKYTY
+593 TY
-603 LYAYTQTPNENLVE
+603 ADIHADTEETE
-617 FINEL
+617 
-622 EQILPDSFYT
+622 S
-632 NSFSSDQTGISMS
+632 TGD
-645 VTVEGKAAAARTIL
+645 T
-659 NIRNMQSIDD
+659 
-669 VEISNITDSKD
+669 
-680 ETGTS
+680 TGT
-685 IVTFSITGSYKELTD
+685 
-700 ETEESGEAQA
+700 
-710 DTQTAQ
+710 TAQ

>member
-12 IGNSFTKICEM
+12 IGNSFTKICEI

-38 ETPEGIVVDGML
+38 ETPEGVVVDGML
-50 QPTQEYADRMV
+50 QPTQEYADHLV

-71 KKVIFTISS
+71 KRVIFTISS

-93 KASKIEALVK
+93 KANKIEALVK
-103 TNANE
+103 TNAND

-122 LAGGLTENGKLR
+122 LAGGLTEEGKLR

-145 DSYYQLAQMCSWE
+145 NSYYQLAQMCGWE

-166 NSLYQILRDEKS
+166 NSLYQILRDEKT
-178 EKVTMVIKIDENSTI
+178 ETVTMMIKIDENSTI

-211 VQDAIDTMIASGA
+211 VQDAIETMIASGV

-245 VLHPGDKVWEENAG
+245 VLHQGDKLWEENAG

-272 EARQKITA
+272 AARQKITA

-291 VIDFYDSRNSE
+291 VIDFYDSRNGD
-302 NPIEK
+302 NPIQK
-307 SYVTGLG
+307 TFVTGLG

-327 LERKVHTLSEMD
+327 LERKVHTLSDME

-368 LIDKSTQKSKG
+368 LIDKSQQKAKG
-379 LTVVSG
+379 MTVVSG

-407 ATSVTRYL
+407 VTSLTRYF
-415 GNVAQNVYL
+415 GTVAENVAL
-424 QNRVQELQP
+424 QARVEELQP

-438 NDYLAA
+438 NDYLATA
-444 EAQYDKYTYLYAYTQ
+444 AQYDKYQYLYEYTEN
-459 TPNENLVEFIN
+459 PNENLVEFIN
-470 ELEQILPDSFYTNSF
+470 ELEQILPSSFWTNSF
-485 SSDQTGISMSVTV
+485 SSDMEGISMSVTV

-513 MQSIDDVEISNIT
+513 MESIEDVQISNIT
-526 DSKDETGTSIVTF
+526 DAQNELGESAVTF
-539 SITGSYKV
+539 SITGTYADIHADSEEAENT
-547 LGVILSIAMAAT
+547 GDAA
-559 SVTRYLGNVAQN
+559 
-571 VYLQNRVQELQPAQA
+571 
-586 VYNDYLA
+586 
-593 AEAQYDKYTY
+593 
-603 LYAYTQTPNENLVE
+603 
-617 FINEL
+617 
-622 EQILPDSFYT
+622 
-632 NSFSSDQTGISMS
+632 
-645 VTVEGKAAAARTIL
+645 
-659 NIRNMQSIDD
+659 
-669 VEISNITDSKD
+669 
-680 ETGTS
+680 GT
-685 IVTFSITGSYKELTD
+685 
-700 ETEESGEAQA
+700 
-710 DTQTAQ
+710 TAQ

>member
-1 MAMNNRVLSIE
+1 MNNRVLSIE
-12 IGNSFTKICEM
+12 IGNSFTKICEI

-38 ETPEGIVVDGML
+38 ETPEGVVVDGML
-50 QPTQEYADRMV
+50 QPTQEYADHLV
-61 NALGTNGIRT
+61 NALGTNGIHT
-71 KKVIFTISS
+71 KRVIFTISS

-93 KASKIEALVK
+93 KANKIEALVK
-103 TNANE
+103 TNAND

-122 LAGGLTENGKLR
+122 LAGGLTEEGKLR

-145 DSYYQLAQMCSWE
+145 DSYYQLAQMCGWE

-178 EKVTMVIKIDENSTI
+178 EKVTMMIKIDENSTI

-211 VQDAIDTMIASGA
+211 VQDAIETMIASGA

-245 VLHPGDKVWEENAG
+245 VLHQGDKLWEENAG

-272 EARQKITA
+272 AARQKITS

-291 VIDFYDSRNSE
+291 VIDFYDSRNSDT
-302 NPIEK
+302 PIERT
-307 SYVTGLG
+307 YVTGLG

-368 LIDKSTQKSKG
+368 LIDKSTQKAKG

-407 ATSVTRYL
+407 VTSLTRYF
-415 GNVAQNVYL
+415 GTVAENVTL
-424 QNRVQELQP
+424 QARVEELQP
-433 AQAVY
+433 AQTVY
-438 NDYLAA
+438 NEYLSAA
-444 EAQYDKYTYLYAYTQ
+444 AQYDKYKYLYEYTEN
-459 TPNENLVEFIN
+459 PNENLVEFIN
-470 ELEQILPDSFYTNSF
+470 ELEQILPSSFWTNSF
-485 SSDQTGISMSVTV
+485 SSDMEGISMSVTV

-513 MQSIDDVEISNIT
+513 MESIEDVQISNIT
-526 DSKDETGTSIVTF
+526 DTQNELGESAVTF
-539 SITGSYKV
+539 SITG
-547 LGVILSIAMAAT
+547 
-559 SVTRYLGNVAQN
+559 
-571 VYLQNRVQELQPAQA
+571 
-586 VYNDYLA
+586 
-593 AEAQYDKYTY
+593 TY
-603 LYAYTQTPNENLVE
+603 ADIHADTEETE
-617 FINEL
+617 
-622 EQILPDSFYT
+622 S
-632 NSFSSDQTGISMS
+632 TGD
-645 VTVEGKAAAARTIL
+645 T
-659 NIRNMQSIDD
+659 
-669 VEISNITDSKD
+669 
-680 ETGTS
+680 TGT
-685 IVTFSITGSYKELTD
+685 
-700 ETEESGEAQA
+700 
-710 DTQTAQ
+710 TAQ

>member
-12 IGNSFTKICEM
+12 IGNSFTKICEI

-38 ETPEGIVVDGML
+38 ETPEGVVVDGML
-50 QPTQEYADRMV
+50 QPTQEYADHLV

-71 KKVIFTISS
+71 KRVIFTISS

-93 KASKIEALVK
+93 KANKIEALVK
-103 TNANE
+103 TNAND

-122 LAGGLTENGKLR
+122 LAGGLTEEGKLR

-145 DSYYQLAQMCSWE
+145 DSYYQLAQMCGWE

-178 EKVTMVIKIDENSTI
+178 EKVTMMIKIDENNTI

-211 VQDAIDTMIASGA
+211 VQDAIETMIASGA

-245 VLHPGDKVWEENAG
+245 VLHQGDKLWEENAG
-259 RWEDEDAGNVEVT
+259 RWEDEDAGNAEVT
-272 EARQKITA
+272 AARQKITS

-291 VIDFYDSRNSE
+291 VIDFYDSRNS
-302 NPIEK
+302 NTPIERT
-307 SYVTGLG
+307 YVTGLG

-327 LERKVHTLSEMD
+327 LERKVHTLSDMD

-368 LIDKSTQKSKG
+368 LIDKSTQKAKG

-407 ATSVTRYL
+407 VTSLTRYF
-415 GNVAQNVYL
+415 GTVAENVAL
-424 QNRVQELQP
+424 QARVEELQP
-433 AQAVY
+433 AQTVY
-438 NDYLAA
+438 NEYLSAA
-444 EAQYDKYTYLYAYTQ
+444 AQYDKYKYLYEYTEN
-459 TPNENLVEFIN
+459 PNENLVEFIN
-470 ELEQILPDSFYTNSF
+470 ELEQILPDSFYTDSF
-485 SSDQTGISMSVTV
+485 SSDQTGISMTVNV

-513 MQSIDDVEISNIT
+513 MESIEDVQISNIT
-526 DSKDETGTSIVTF
+526 DNQDEMGGSWVMFSMTGT
-539 SITGSYKV
+539 YRE
-547 LGVILSIAMAAT
+547 LS
-559 SVTRYLGNVAQN
+559 
-571 VYLQNRVQELQPAQA
+571 
-586 VYNDYLA
+586 
-593 AEAQYDKYTY
+593 
-603 LYAYTQTPNENLVE
+603 
-617 FINEL
+617 
-622 EQILPDSFYT
+622 
-632 NSFSSDQTGISMS
+632 
-645 VTVEGKAAAARTIL
+645 
-659 NIRNMQSIDD
+659 
-669 VEISNITDSKD
+669 
-680 ETGTS
+680 
-685 IVTFSITGSYKELTD
+685 D
-700 ETEESGEAQA
+700 ETEETGETVES
-710 DTQTAQ
+710 TQSVQ

>member
-1 MAMNNRVLSIE
+1 MNNRVLSIE
-12 IGNSFTKICEM
+12 IGNSFTKICEI

-38 ETPEGIVVDGML
+38 ETPEGVVVDGML
-50 QPTQEYADRMV
+50 QPTQEYADHLV
-61 NALGTNGIRT
+61 NALGTNGIHTRR
-71 KKVIFTISS
+71 VIFTISS

-93 KASKIEALVK
+93 KANKIEALVK
-103 TNANE
+103 TNAND

-122 LAGGLTENGKLR
+122 LAGGLTEEGKLR

-145 DSYYQLAQMCSWE
+145 DSYYQLAQMCGWE

-178 EKVTMVIKIDENSTI
+178 EKVTMMIKIDENSTI

-211 VQDAIDTMIASGA
+211 VQDAIETMIASGA

-245 VLHPGDKVWEENAG
+245 VLHQGDKLWEENAG

-272 EARQKITA
+272 AARQKITS

-291 VIDFYDSRNSE
+291 VIDFYDSRNS
-302 NPIEK
+302 NTPIERT
-307 SYVTGLG
+307 YVTGLG

-327 LERKVHTLSEMD
+327 LERKVHTLSDMD

-368 LIDKSTQKSKG
+368 LIDKSQQKGKG
-379 LTVVSG
+379 MTVVSG

-407 ATSVTRYL
+407 VTSLTRYF
-415 GNVAQNVYL
+415 GTVAENVAL
-424 QNRVQELQP
+424 QARVEELQP
-433 AQAVY
+433 AQTVY
-438 NDYLAA
+438 NEYLSAA
-444 EAQYDKYTYLYAYTQ
+444 AQYDKYKYLYEYTEN
-459 TPNENLVEFIN
+459 PNENLVEFIN
-470 ELEQILPDSFYTNSF
+470 ELEQILPDSFYTDSF
-485 SSDQTGISMSVTV
+485 SSDQTGISMTVNV

-513 MQSIDDVEISNIT
+513 MESIEDVQISNIT
-526 DSKDETGTSIVTF
+526 DNQDEMGGSWVMFSMTGT
-539 SITGSYKV
+539 YRE
-547 LGVILSIAMAAT
+547 LS
-559 SVTRYLGNVAQN
+559 
-571 VYLQNRVQELQPAQA
+571 
-586 VYNDYLA
+586 
-593 AEAQYDKYTY
+593 
-603 LYAYTQTPNENLVE
+603 
-617 FINEL
+617 
-622 EQILPDSFYT
+622 
-632 NSFSSDQTGISMS
+632 
-645 VTVEGKAAAARTIL
+645 
-659 NIRNMQSIDD
+659 
-669 VEISNITDSKD
+669 
-680 ETGTS
+680 
-685 IVTFSITGSYKELTD
+685 D
-700 ETEESGEAQA
+700 ETEETGETVES
-710 DTQTAQ
+710 TQSVQ

>member
-12 IGNSFTKICEM
+12 IGNSFTKICEI

-38 ETPEGIVVDGML
+38 ETPEGVVVDGML
-50 QPTQEYADRMV
+50 QPTQEYADHLV

-103 TNANE
+103 TNAND

-122 LAGGLTENGKLR
+122 LAGGLTEEGKLR

-145 DSYYQLAQMCSWE
+145 DSYYQLAQMCGWE

-166 NSLYQILRDEKS
+166 NSLYQILRDEKT
-178 EKVTMVIKIDENSTI
+178 ETVTMMIKIDENSTI

-211 VQDAIDTMIASGA
+211 VQDAIETMIASGV
-224 YAVND
+224 YAVNN

-245 VLHPGDKVWEENAG
+245 VLHQGDKLWEENAG

-272 EARQKITA
+272 AARQKITS

-291 VIDFYDSRNSE
+291 VIDFYDSRNSDT
-302 NPIEK
+302 PIERT
-307 SYVTGLG
+307 YVTGLG

-327 LERKVHTLSEMD
+327 LERKVHTLSDME

-368 LIDKSTQKSKG
+368 LIDKSQQKAKG
-379 LTVVSG
+379 MTVVSG

-407 ATSVTRYL
+407 VTSLTRYF
-415 GNVAQNVYL
+415 GTVAENVAL
-424 QNRVQELQP
+424 QERVEELQP
-433 AQAVY
+433 AQTVY
-438 NDYLAA
+438 NEYLSTA
-444 EAQYDKYTYLYAYTQ
+444 AQYDKYKYLYEYTEN
-459 TPNENLVEFIN
+459 PNENLVEFIN
-470 ELEQILPDSFYTNSF
+470 ELEQILPSSFWTNSF
-485 SSDQTGISMSVTV
+485 SSDMEGISMSVTV

-513 MQSIDDVEISNIT
+513 MESIEDVQISNIT
-526 DSKDETGTSIVTF
+526 DTQNELGESAVTF
-539 SITGSYKV
+539 SITG
-547 LGVILSIAMAAT
+547 
-559 SVTRYLGNVAQN
+559 
-571 VYLQNRVQELQPAQA
+571 
-586 VYNDYLA
+586 
-593 AEAQYDKYTY
+593 TY
-603 LYAYTQTPNENLVE
+603 ADIHADTEETE
-617 FINEL
+617 
-622 EQILPDSFYT
+622 S
-632 NSFSSDQTGISMS
+632 TGD
-645 VTVEGKAAAARTIL
+645 T
-659 NIRNMQSIDD
+659 
-669 VEISNITDSKD
+669 
-680 ETGTS
+680 TGT
-685 IVTFSITGSYKELTD
+685 
-700 ETEESGEAQA
+700 
-710 DTQTAQ
+710 TAQ

>member
-1 MAMNNRVLSIE
+1 MNNRVLSIE
-12 IGNSFTKICEM
+12 IGNSFTKICEI

-38 ETPEGIVVDGML
+38 ETPEGVVVDGML
-50 QPTQEYADRMV
+50 QPTQEYADHLV

-71 KKVIFTISS
+71 KRVIFTISS

-93 KASKIEALVK
+93 KANKIEALVK
-103 TNANE
+103 TNAND

-122 LAGGLTENGKLR
+122 LAGGLTEEGKLR

-145 DSYYQLAQMCSWE
+145 DSYYQLAQMCGWE

-166 NSLYQILRDEKS
+166 NSLYQILRDEKT
-178 EKVTMVIKIDENSTI
+178 ETVTMMIKIDENSTI

-211 VQDAIDTMIASGA
+211 VQDAIETMIASGA

-245 VLHPGDKVWEENAG
+245 VLHQGDKLWEENAG

-272 EARQKITA
+272 AARQKITA

-291 VIDFYDSRNSE
+291 VIDFYDSRNSDT
-302 NPIEK
+302 PIERT
-307 SYVTGLG
+307 YVTGLG

-368 LIDKSTQKSKG
+368 LIDKSTQKAKG

-407 ATSVTRYL
+407 VTSLTRYF
-415 GNVAQNVYL
+415 GTVAENVTL
-424 QNRVQELQP
+424 QARVEELQP
-433 AQAVY
+433 AQTVY
-438 NDYLAA
+438 NEYLSAA
-444 EAQYDKYTYLYAYTQ
+444 AQYDKYKYLYEYTEN
-459 TPNENLVEFIN
+459 PNENLVEFIN
-470 ELEQILPDSFYTNSF
+470 ELEQILPSSFWTNSF
-485 SSDQTGISMSVTV
+485 SSDMEGISMSVTV
-498 EGKAAAARTI
+498 EGKAVAARTI

-513 MQSIDDVEISNIT
+513 MESIEDVQISNIT
-526 DSKDETGTSIVTF
+526 DTQNELGESAVTF
-539 SITGSYKV
+539 SITG
-547 LGVILSIAMAAT
+547 
-559 SVTRYLGNVAQN
+559 
-571 VYLQNRVQELQPAQA
+571 
-586 VYNDYLA
+586 
-593 AEAQYDKYTY
+593 TY
-603 LYAYTQTPNENLVE
+603 ADIHADTEETE
-617 FINEL
+617 
-622 EQILPDSFYT
+622 S
-632 NSFSSDQTGISMS
+632 TGD
-645 VTVEGKAAAARTIL
+645 T
-659 NIRNMQSIDD
+659 
-669 VEISNITDSKD
+669 
-680 ETGTS
+680 TGT
-685 IVTFSITGSYKELTD
+685 
-700 ETEESGEAQA
+700 
-710 DTQTAQ
+710 TAQ

>member
-1 MAMNNRVLSIE
+1 MNNRVLSIE
-12 IGNSFTKICEM
+12 IGNSFTKICEI

-38 ETPEGIVVDGML
+38 ETPEGVVVDGML
-50 QPTQEYADRMV
+50 QPTQEYADHLV

-71 KKVIFTISS
+71 KRVIFTISS

-103 TNANE
+103 TNAND

-122 LAGGLTENGKLR
+122 LAGGLTEEGKLR

-145 DSYYQLAQMCSWE
+145 DSYYQLAQMCGWE

-178 EKVTMVIKIDENSTI
+178 EKVTMMIKIDENSTI

-211 VQDAIDTMIASGA
+211 VQDAIETMIASGA

-245 VLHPGDKVWEENAG
+245 VLHQGDKLWEENAG
-259 RWEDEDAGNVEVT
+259 RWEDEDAGNAEVT
-272 EARQKITA
+272 AARQKITS

-291 VIDFYDSRNSE
+291 VIDFYDSRNS
-302 NPIEK
+302 NTPIERT
-307 SYVTGLG
+307 YVTGLG

-327 LERKVHTLSEMD
+327 LERKVHTLSDMD

-368 LIDKSTQKSKG
+368 LIDKSQQKGKG
-379 LTVVSG
+379 MTVVSG

-407 ATSVTRYL
+407 VTSLTRYF
-415 GNVAQNVYL
+415 GTVAENVAL
-424 QNRVQELQP
+424 QARVEELQP
-433 AQAVY
+433 AQTVY
-438 NDYLAA
+438 NEYLSAA
-444 EAQYDKYTYLYAYTQ
+444 AQYDKYEYLYAYTE

-470 ELEQILPDSFYTNSF
+470 ELEQILPDSFWTNSF
-485 SSDQTGISMSVTV
+485 SSDDTGISMTVTV
-498 EGKAAAARTI
+498 AGKPAAAETI
-508 LNIRN
+508 KNIRN
-513 MQSIDDVEISNIT
+513 MKSMEEVTVSGIT
-526 DSKDETGTSIVTF
+526 DNTDEAGNSTVTF
-539 SITGSYKV
+539 SIS
-547 LGVILSIAMAAT
+547 
-559 SVTRYLGNVAQN
+559 
-571 VYLQNRVQELQPAQA
+571 
-586 VYNDYLA
+586 
-593 AEAQYDKYTY
+593 
-603 LYAYTQTPNENLVE
+603 
-617 FINEL
+617 
-622 EQILPDSFYT
+622 
-632 NSFSSDQTGISMS
+632 
-645 VTVEGKAAAARTIL
+645 
-659 NIRNMQSIDD
+659 
-669 VEISNITDSKD
+669 
-680 ETGTS
+680 GT
-685 IVTFSITGSYKELTD
+685 YKELTD
-700 ETEESGEAQA
+700 ETEENGETLSS
-710 DTQTAQ
+710 TQTAQ

>member
-1 MAMNNRVLSIE
+1 MNNRVLSIE
-12 IGNSFTKICEM
+12 IGNSFTKICEI

-38 ETPEGIVVDGML
+38 ETPEGVVVDGML
-50 QPTQEYADRMV
+50 QPTQEYADHLV
-61 NALGTNGIRT
+61 NALGTNGIHTRR
-71 KKVIFTISS
+71 VIFTISS

-93 KASKIEALVK
+93 KANKIEALVK
-103 TNANE
+103 TNAND

-122 LAGGLTENGKLR
+122 LAGGLTEEGKLR

-145 DSYYQLAQMCSWE
+145 DSYYQLAQMCGWE

-178 EKVTMVIKIDENSTI
+178 EKVTMMIKIDENSTI

-211 VQDAIDTMIASGA
+211 VQDAIETMIASGA

-245 VLHPGDKVWEENAG
+245 VLHQGDKLWEENAG

-272 EARQKITA
+272 AARQKITS
-280 SLEPLIVGVSR
+280 SLETLIVGVSR
-291 VIDFYDSRNSE
+291 VIDFYDSRNGD
-302 NPIEK
+302 NPIQK
-307 SYVTGLG
+307 TFVTGLG

-327 LERKVHTLSEMD
+327 LERKVHTLSDME

-368 LIDKSTQKSKG
+368 LIDKSQQKAKG
-379 LTVVSG
+379 MTVVSG

-407 ATSVTRYL
+407 VTSLTRYF
-415 GNVAQNVYL
+415 GTVAENVAL
-424 QNRVQELQP
+424 QARVEELQP

-438 NDYLAA
+438 NDYLATA
-444 EAQYDKYTYLYAYTQ
+444 AQYDKYQYLYEYTEN
-459 TPNENLVEFIN
+459 PNENLVEFIN
-470 ELEQILPDSFYTNSF
+470 ELEQILPSSFWTNSF
-485 SSDQTGISMSVTV
+485 SSDMEGISMSVTV

-513 MQSIDDVEISNIT
+513 MESIEDVQISNIT
-526 DSKDETGTSIVTF
+526 DAQNELGESAVTF
-539 SITGSYKV
+539 SITGTYADIHADSEEAENT
-547 LGVILSIAMAAT
+547 GDAA
-559 SVTRYLGNVAQN
+559 
-571 VYLQNRVQELQPAQA
+571 
-586 VYNDYLA
+586 
-593 AEAQYDKYTY
+593 
-603 LYAYTQTPNENLVE
+603 
-617 FINEL
+617 
-622 EQILPDSFYT
+622 
-632 NSFSSDQTGISMS
+632 
-645 VTVEGKAAAARTIL
+645 
-659 NIRNMQSIDD
+659 
-669 VEISNITDSKD
+669 
-680 ETGTS
+680 GT
-685 IVTFSITGSYKELTD
+685 
-700 ETEESGEAQA
+700 
-710 DTQTAQ
+710 TAQ

>member
-1 MAMNNRVLSIE
+1 MNNRVLSIE
-12 IGNSFTKICEM
+12 IGNSFTKICEI

-38 ETPEGIVVDGML
+38 ETPEGVVVDGML
-50 QPTQEYADRMV
+50 QPTQEYADHLV

-71 KKVIFTISS
+71 KRVIFTISS

-93 KASKIEALVK
+93 KANKIEALVK
-103 TNANE
+103 TNAND

-122 LAGGLTENGKLR
+122 LAGGLTEEGKLR

-145 DSYYQLAQMCSWE
+145 DSYYQLAQMCGWE

-178 EKVTMVIKIDENSTI
+178 EKVTMMIKIDENSTI

-211 VQDAIDTMIASGA
+211 VQDAIETMIASGA

-245 VLHPGDKVWEENAG
+245 VLHQGDKLWEENAG

-272 EARQKITA
+272 AARQKITS

-291 VIDFYDSRNSE
+291 VIDFYDSRNS
-302 NPIEK
+302 NTPIERT
-307 SYVTGLG
+307 YVTGLG

-327 LERKVHTLSEMD
+327 LERKVHTLSDMD

-368 LIDKSTQKSKG
+368 LIDKSTQKAKG

-407 ATSVTRYL
+407 VTSLTRYF
-415 GNVAQNVYL
+415 GTVAENVAL
-424 QNRVQELQP
+424 QARVEELQP

-438 NDYLAA
+438 NEYLSAA
-444 EAQYDKYTYLYAYTQ
+444 AQYDKYKYLYEYTEN
-459 TPNENLVEFIN
+459 PNENLVEFIN
-470 ELEQILPDSFYTNSF
+470 ELEQILPDSFYTDSF
-485 SSDQTGISMSVTV
+485 SSDQTGISMTVNV

-513 MQSIDDVEISNIT
+513 MESIEDVQISNIT
-526 DSKDETGTSIVTF
+526 DNQDEMGGSWVMFSMTGT
-539 SITGSYKV
+539 YRE
-547 LGVILSIAMAAT
+547 LS
-559 SVTRYLGNVAQN
+559 
-571 VYLQNRVQELQPAQA
+571 
-586 VYNDYLA
+586 
-593 AEAQYDKYTY
+593 
-603 LYAYTQTPNENLVE
+603 
-617 FINEL
+617 
-622 EQILPDSFYT
+622 
-632 NSFSSDQTGISMS
+632 
-645 VTVEGKAAAARTIL
+645 
-659 NIRNMQSIDD
+659 
-669 VEISNITDSKD
+669 
-680 ETGTS
+680 
-685 IVTFSITGSYKELTD
+685 D
-700 ETEESGEAQA
+700 ETEETGETVES
-710 DTQTAQ
+710 TQSVQ

>member
-1 MAMNNRVLSIE
+1 MNNRVLSIE
-12 IGNSFTKICEM
+12 IGNSFTKICEI

-38 ETPEGIVVDGML
+38 ETPEGVVVDGML
-50 QPTQEYADRMV
+50 QPTQEYADHLV

-71 KKVIFTISS
+71 KRVIFTISS

-93 KASKIEALVK
+93 KANKIEALVK
-103 TNANE
+103 TNAND

-122 LAGGLTENGKLR
+122 LAGGLTEEGKLR

-145 DSYYQLAQMCSWE
+145 NSYYQLAQMCGWE

-178 EKVTMVIKIDENSTI
+178 EKVTMMIKIDENSTI

-211 VQDAIDTMIASGA
+211 VQDAIETMIASGA

-245 VLHPGDKVWEENAG
+245 VLHQGDKVWEENAG

-272 EARQKITA
+272 AARQKITA

-291 VIDFYDSRNSE
+291 VIDFYDSRNGDT
-302 NPIEK
+302 PIERT
-307 SYVTGLG
+307 YVTGLG

-327 LERKVHTLSEMD
+327 LERKVHTLSDME

-368 LIDKSTQKSKG
+368 LIDKSQQKTKG
-379 LTVVSG
+379 MTVVSG

-407 ATSVTRYL
+407 VTSLTRYF
-415 GNVAQNVYL
+415 GTVAENVAL
-424 QNRVQELQP
+424 QARVEELQP
-433 AQAVY
+433 AQTVY
-438 NDYLAA
+438 NEYLSTA
-444 EAQYDKYTYLYAYTQ
+444 AQYDKYKYLYEYTEN
-459 TPNENLVEFIN
+459 PNENLVEFIN
-470 ELEQILPDSFYTNSF
+470 ELEQILPDSFYTDSF
-485 SSDQTGISMSVTV
+485 SSDQTGISMTVNV

-513 MQSIDDVEISNIT
+513 MESIEDVQISNIT
-526 DSKDETGTSIVTF
+526 DNQDEMGGSWVMFSMTGT
-539 SITGSYKV
+539 YRE
-547 LGVILSIAMAAT
+547 LS
-559 SVTRYLGNVAQN
+559 
-571 VYLQNRVQELQPAQA
+571 
-586 VYNDYLA
+586 
-593 AEAQYDKYTY
+593 
-603 LYAYTQTPNENLVE
+603 
-617 FINEL
+617 
-622 EQILPDSFYT
+622 
-632 NSFSSDQTGISMS
+632 
-645 VTVEGKAAAARTIL
+645 
-659 NIRNMQSIDD
+659 
-669 VEISNITDSKD
+669 
-680 ETGTS
+680 
-685 IVTFSITGSYKELTD
+685 D
-700 ETEESGEAQA
+700 ETEETGETVES
-710 DTQTAQ
+710 TQSVQ

>member
-12 IGNSFTKICEM
+12 ISNSFTKICEI

-38 ETPEGIVVDGML
+38 ETPEGVVVDGML
-50 QPTQEYADRMV
+50 QPTQEYADHLV
-61 NALGTNGIRT
+61 NALGTNGIHT
-71 KKVIFTISS
+71 KRVIFTISS

-93 KASKIEALVK
+93 KANKIEALVK
-103 TNANE
+103 TNAND

-122 LAGGLTENGKLR
+122 LAGGLTEEGKLR

-145 DSYYQLAQMCSWE
+145 DSYYQLAQMCGWE

-166 NSLYQILRDEKS
+166 NSLYQILRDEKT
-178 EKVTMVIKIDENSTI
+178 ETVTMMIKIDENSTI

-211 VQDAIDTMIASGA
+211 VQDAIETMIASGA

-245 VLHPGDKVWEENAG
+245 VLHQGDKLWEENAG

-272 EARQKITA
+272 AARQKITS

-291 VIDFYDSRNSE
+291 VIDFYDSRNS
-302 NPIEK
+302 NTPIERT
-307 SYVTGLG
+307 YVTGLG

-327 LERKVHTLSEMD
+327 LERKVHTLSDMD

-368 LIDKSTQKSKG
+368 LIDKSQQKGKG
-379 LTVVSG
+379 MTVVSG

-407 ATSVTRYL
+407 VTSLTRYF
-415 GNVAQNVYL
+415 GTVAENVAL
-424 QNRVQELQP
+424 QARVEELQP
-433 AQAVY
+433 AQTVY
-438 NDYLAA
+438 NEYLSTA
-444 EAQYDKYTYLYAYTQ
+444 AQYDKYKYLYEYTEN
-459 TPNENLVEFIN
+459 PNENLVEFIN
-470 ELEQILPDSFYTNSF
+470 ELEQILPDSFWTNSF

-498 EGKAAAARTI
+498 GGKAAAARTI

-513 MQSIDDVEISNIT
+513 MESIEDVQISGIT
-526 DSKDETGTSIVTF
+526 DTKDEAGNSTVTF
-539 SITGSYKV
+539 SITGTYK
-547 LGVILSIAMAAT
+547 A
-559 SVTRYLGNVAQN
+559 
-571 VYLQNRVQELQPAQA
+571 
-586 VYNDYLA
+586 
-593 AEAQYDKYTY
+593 
-603 LYAYTQTPNENLVE
+603 
-617 FINEL
+617 
-622 EQILPDSFYT
+622 
-632 NSFSSDQTGISMS
+632 
-645 VTVEGKAAAARTIL
+645 
-659 NIRNMQSIDD
+659 
-669 VEISNITDSKD
+669 
-680 ETGTS
+680 
-685 IVTFSITGSYKELTD
+685 LTD
-700 ETEESGEAQA
+700 ESAEQT
-710 DTQTAQ
+710 DTLTVQ

>member
-1 MAMNNRVLSIE
+1 MNNRVLSIE
-12 IGNSFTKICEM
+12 IGNSFTKICEI

-38 ETPEGIVVDGML
+38 ETPEGVVVDGML
-50 QPTQEYADRMV
+50 QPTQEYADHLV

-71 KKVIFTISS
+71 RKVIFTISS

-93 KASKIEALVK
+93 KANKIEALVK
-103 TNANE
+103 TNAND

-122 LAGGLTENGKLR
+122 LAGGLTEDGKLR

-145 DSYYQLAQMCSWE
+145 NSYYQLAQMCGWE

-166 NSLYQILRDEKS
+166 NSLYQILRDEKT
-178 EKVTMVIKIDENSTI
+178 ETVTMMIKIDENNTI

-211 VQDAIDTMIASGA
+211 VQDAIETMITSGV

-245 VLHPGDKVWEENAG
+245 VLHQGDKLWEENAG

-272 EARQKITA
+272 AARQKITS
-280 SLEPLIVGVSR
+280 SLETLIVGVSR
-291 VIDFYDSRNSE
+291 VIDFYDSRNGD
-302 NPIEK
+302 NPIQK
-307 SYVTGLG
+307 TFVTGLG

-327 LERKVHTLSEMD
+327 LERKVHTLSDME

-368 LIDKSTQKSKG
+368 LIDKSQQKAKG
-379 LTVVSG
+379 MTVVSG

-407 ATSVTRYL
+407 VTSLTRYF
-415 GNVAQNVYL
+415 GTVAENVAL
-424 QNRVQELQP
+424 QARVEELQP

-438 NDYLAA
+438 NDYLATA
-444 EAQYDKYTYLYAYTQ
+444 AQYDKYQYLYEYTEN
-459 TPNENLVEFIN
+459 PNENLVEFIN
-470 ELEQILPDSFYTNSF
+470 ELEQILPSSFWTNSF
-485 SSDQTGISMSVTV
+485 SSDMEGISMSVTV

-513 MQSIDDVEISNIT
+513 MESIEDVQISNIT
-526 DSKDETGTSIVTF
+526 DAQNELGESAVTF
-539 SITGSYKV
+539 SITG
-547 LGVILSIAMAAT
+547 
-559 SVTRYLGNVAQN
+559 
-571 VYLQNRVQELQPAQA
+571 
-586 VYNDYLA
+586 
-593 AEAQYDKYTY
+593 TY
-603 LYAYTQTPNENLVE
+603 ADIHADTEETE
-617 FINEL
+617 
-622 EQILPDSFYT
+622 S
-632 NSFSSDQTGISMS
+632 TGD
-645 VTVEGKAAAARTIL
+645 T
-659 NIRNMQSIDD
+659 
-669 VEISNITDSKD
+669 
-680 ETGTS
+680 TGT
-685 IVTFSITGSYKELTD
+685 
-700 ETEESGEAQA
+700 
-710 DTQTAQ
+710 TAQ

>member
-12 IGNSFTKICEM
+12 IGNSFTKICEI

-38 ETPEGIVVDGML
+38 ETPEGVVVDGML
-50 QPTQEYADRMV
+50 QPTQEYADHLV

-71 KKVIFTISS
+71 KRVIFTISS

-93 KASKIEALVK
+93 KANKIEALVK
-103 TNANE
+103 TNAND

-122 LAGGLTENGKLR
+122 LAGGLTEEGKLR

-145 DSYYQLAQMCSWE
+145 DSYYQLAQMCGWE

-166 NSLYQILRDEKS
+166 NSLYQILRDEKT
-178 EKVTMVIKIDENSTI
+178 ETVTMMIKIDENSTI

-211 VQDAIDTMIASGA
+211 VQDAIETMIASGA

-245 VLHPGDKVWEENAG
+245 VLHQGDKLWEENAG

-272 EARQKITA
+272 TARQKITA

-291 VIDFYDSRNSE
+291 VIDFYDSRNS
-302 NPIEK
+302 NTPIERT
-307 SYVTGLG
+307 YVTGLG

-368 LIDKSTQKSKG
+368 LIDKSQQKAKG
-379 LTVVSG
+379 MTVVSG

-407 ATSVTRYL
+407 VTSLTRYF
-415 GNVAQNVYL
+415 GTVAENVAL
-424 QNRVQELQP
+424 QARVEELQP

-438 NDYLAA
+438 NEYLSAA
-444 EAQYDKYTYLYAYTQ
+444 AQYDKYKYLYEYTEN
-459 TPNENLVEFIN
+459 PNENLVEFIN
-470 ELEQILPDSFYTNSF
+470 ELEQILPSSFWTNSF
-485 SSDQTGISMSVTV
+485 SSDMEGISMSVTV

-513 MQSIDDVEISNIT
+513 MESIEDVQISNIT
-526 DSKDETGTSIVTF
+526 DTQNELGESAVTF
-539 SITGSYKV
+539 SITG
-547 LGVILSIAMAAT
+547 
-559 SVTRYLGNVAQN
+559 
-571 VYLQNRVQELQPAQA
+571 
-586 VYNDYLA
+586 
-593 AEAQYDKYTY
+593 TY
-603 LYAYTQTPNENLVE
+603 ADIHADTEETE
-617 FINEL
+617 
-622 EQILPDSFYT
+622 S
-632 NSFSSDQTGISMS
+632 TGD
-645 VTVEGKAAAARTIL
+645 T
-659 NIRNMQSIDD
+659 
-669 VEISNITDSKD
+669 
-680 ETGTS
+680 TGT
-685 IVTFSITGSYKELTD
+685 
-700 ETEESGEAQA
+700 
-710 DTQTAQ
+710 TAQ

>member
-1 MAMNNRVLSIE
+1 MNNRVLSIE
-12 IGNSFTKICEM
+12 IGNSFTKICEI

-38 ETPEGIVVDGML
+38 ETPEGVVVDGML
-50 QPTQEYADRMV
+50 QPTQEYADHLV

-71 KKVIFTISS
+71 RKVIFTISS

-93 KASKIEALVK
+93 KANKIEALVK
-103 TNANE
+103 TNAND

-122 LAGGLTENGKLR
+122 LAGGLTEDGKLR

-145 DSYYQLAQMCSWE
+145 NSYYQLAQMCGWE

-166 NSLYQILRDEKS
+166 NSLYQILRDEKT
-178 EKVTMVIKIDENSTI
+178 ETVTMMIKIDENNTI

-211 VQDAIDTMIASGA
+211 VQDAIETMITSGV

-245 VLHPGDKVWEENAG
+245 VLHQGDKLWEENAG

-272 EARQKITA
+272 AARQKITS
-280 SLEPLIVGVSR
+280 SLETLIVGVSR
-291 VIDFYDSRNSE
+291 VIDFYDSRNGD
-302 NPIEK
+302 NPIQK
-307 SYVTGLG
+307 TFVTGLG

-327 LERKVHTLSEMD
+327 LERKVHTLSDME

-368 LIDKSTQKSKG
+368 LIDKSQQKAKG
-379 LTVVSG
+379 MTVVSG

-407 ATSVTRYL
+407 VTSLTRYF
-415 GNVAQNVYL
+415 GTVAENVAL
-424 QNRVQELQP
+424 QARVEELQP

-438 NDYLAA
+438 NDYLATA
-444 EAQYDKYTYLYAYTQ
+444 AQYDKYQYLYEYTEN
-459 TPNENLVEFIN
+459 PNENLVEFIN
-470 ELEQILPDSFYTNSF
+470 ELEQILPSSFWTNSF
-485 SSDQTGISMSVTV
+485 SSDMEGISMSVTV

-513 MQSIDDVEISNIT
+513 MESIEDVQISGIT
-526 DSKDETGTSIVTF
+526 DSKDEAGKSTVTF
-539 SITGSYKV
+539 SITGTYK
-547 LGVILSIAMAAT
+547 A
-559 SVTRYLGNVAQN
+559 
-571 VYLQNRVQELQPAQA
+571 
-586 VYNDYLA
+586 
-593 AEAQYDKYTY
+593 
-603 LYAYTQTPNENLVE
+603 
-617 FINEL
+617 
-622 EQILPDSFYT
+622 
-632 NSFSSDQTGISMS
+632 
-645 VTVEGKAAAARTIL
+645 
-659 NIRNMQSIDD
+659 
-669 VEISNITDSKD
+669 
-680 ETGTS
+680 
-685 IVTFSITGSYKELTD
+685 LTD
-700 ETEESGEAQA
+700 ESAEQT
-710 DTQTAQ
+710 DTLTVQ

>member
-12 IGNSFTKICEM
+12 ISNSFTKICEI

-38 ETPEGIVVDGML
+38 ETPEGVVVDGML
-50 QPTQEYADRMV
+50 QPTQEYADHLV
-61 NALGTNGIRT
+61 NALGTNGIHT
-71 KKVIFTISS
+71 KRVILTISS

-93 KASKIEALVK
+93 KANKIEALVK
-103 TNANE
+103 TNAND

-122 LAGGLTENGKLR
+122 LAGGLTEEGKLR

-145 DSYYQLAQMCSWE
+145 DSYYQLAQMCGWE

-178 EKVTMVIKIDENSTI
+178 EKVTMMIKIDENNTI

-211 VQDAIDTMIASGA
+211 VQDAIETMIASGA

-245 VLHPGDKVWEENAG
+245 VLHQGDKLWEENAG

-272 EARQKITA
+272 AARQKITA
-280 SLEPLIVGVSR
+280 TLEPLIVGVNR
-291 VIDFYDSRNSE
+291 VIDFYDSRNGDT
-302 NPIEK
+302 PIERT
-307 SYVTGLG
+307 YVTGLG

-327 LERKVHTLSEMD
+327 LERKVHTLSDME

-368 LIDKSTQKSKG
+368 LIDKSQQKAKG
-379 LTVVSG
+379 MTVVSG

-407 ATSVTRYL
+407 VTSLTRYF
-415 GNVAQNVYL
+415 GTVAENVAL
-424 QNRVQELQP
+424 QARVEELQP
-433 AQAVY
+433 AQTVY
-438 NDYLAA
+438 NEYLSTA
-444 EAQYDKYTYLYAYTQ
+444 AQYDKYKYLYEYTEN
-459 TPNENLVEFIN
+459 PNENLVEFIN
-470 ELEQILPDSFYTNSF
+470 ELEQILPSSFWTNSF

-498 EGKAAAARTI
+498 GGKAAAARTI

-513 MQSIDDVEISNIT
+513 MQSIEDVQISGIT
-526 DSKDETGTSIVTF
+526 DTKDEAGNSTVTF
-539 SITGSYKV
+539 SITGTYKA
-547 LGVILSIAMAAT
+547 LADESAEQTDTLT
-559 SVTRYLGNVAQN
+559 
-571 VYLQNRVQELQPAQA
+571 VQ
-586 VYNDYLA
+586 
-593 AEAQYDKYTY
+593 
-603 LYAYTQTPNENLVE
+603 
-617 FINEL
+617 
-622 EQILPDSFYT
+622 
-632 NSFSSDQTGISMS
+632 
-645 VTVEGKAAAARTIL
+645 
-659 NIRNMQSIDD
+659 
-669 VEISNITDSKD
+669 
-680 ETGTS
+680 
-685 IVTFSITGSYKELTD
+685 
-700 ETEESGEAQA
+700 
-710 DTQTAQ
+710 

>member
-12 IGNSFTKICEM
+12 IGNSFTKICEI

-38 ETPEGIVVDGML
+38 ETPEGVVVDGML
-50 QPTQEYADRMV
+50 QPTQEYADHLV

-71 KKVIFTISS
+71 KRVIFTISS

-103 TNANE
+103 TNAND

-122 LAGGLTENGKLR
+122 LAGGLTEDGKLR
-134 VMALAVPKALL
+134 VMALAVPRALL
-145 DSYYQLAQMCSWE
+145 NSYYQLAQMCGWE

-178 EKVTMVIKIDENSTI
+178 EKVTMMIKIDENSTI

-211 VQDAIDTMIASGA
+211 VQDAIETMIASGA

-245 VLHPGDKVWEENAG
+245 VLHQGDKLWEENAG

-272 EARQKITA
+272 AARQKIT
-280 SLEPLIVGVSR
+280 STLEPLIVGVNR
-291 VIDFYDSRNSE
+291 VIDFYDSRNGDT
-302 NPIEK
+302 PIERT
-307 SYVTGLG
+307 YVTGLG

-327 LERKVHTLSEMD
+327 LERKVHTLSDMD

-368 LIDKSTQKSKG
+368 LIDKSQQKAKG
-379 LTVVSG
+379 MTVVSG

-407 ATSVTRYL
+407 VTSLTRYF
-415 GNVAQNVYL
+415 GTVAENVAL
-424 QNRVQELQP
+424 QARVEELQP

-438 NDYLAA
+438 NEYLSAA
-444 EAQYDKYTYLYAYTQ
+444 AQYDKYKYLYEYTEN
-459 TPNENLVEFIN
+459 PNENLVEFIN
-470 ELEQILPDSFYTNSF
+470 ELEQILPDSFYTDSF
-485 SSDQTGISMSVTV
+485 SSDQTGISMTVNV

-508 LNIRN
+508 LNVRN
-513 MQSIDDVEISNIT
+513 MESIEDVQISNIT
-526 DSKDETGTSIVTF
+526 DNQDEMGGSWVMFSMTGT
-539 SITGSYKV
+539 Y
-547 LGVILSIAMAAT
+547 
-559 SVTRYLGNVAQN
+559 R
-571 VYLQNRVQELQPAQA
+571 
-586 VYNDYLA
+586 
-593 AEAQYDKYTY
+593 
-603 LYAYTQTPNENLVE
+603 
-617 FINEL
+617 
-622 EQILPDSFYT
+622 
-632 NSFSSDQTGISMS
+632 
-645 VTVEGKAAAARTIL
+645 
-659 NIRNMQSIDD
+659 
-669 VEISNITDSKD
+669 
-680 ETGTS
+680 
-685 IVTFSITGSYKELTD
+685 ELTD
-700 ETEESGEAQA
+700 ETEETGEIVES
-710 DTQTAQ
+710 TQSVQ

>member
-1 MAMNNRVLSIE
+1 MNNRVLSIE
-12 IGNSFTKICEM
+12 IGNSFTKICEI

-38 ETPEGIVVDGML
+38 ETPEGVVVDGML
-50 QPTQEYADRMV
+50 QPTQEYADHLV

-71 KKVIFTISS
+71 KRVIFTISS

-93 KASKIEALVK
+93 KANKIEALVK
-103 TNANE
+103 TNAND

-122 LAGGLTENGKLR
+122 LAGGLTEEGKLR

-145 DSYYQLAQMCSWE
+145 DSYYQLAQMCGWE

-178 EKVTMVIKIDENSTI
+178 EKVTMMIKIDENSTI

-211 VQDAIDTMIASGA
+211 VQDAIETMIASGA

-245 VLHPGDKVWEENAG
+245 VLHQGDKVWEENAG

-272 EARQKITA
+272 AARQKITS

-291 VIDFYDSRNSE
+291 VIDFYDSRNS
-302 NPIEK
+302 NTPIERT
-307 SYVTGLG
+307 YVTGLG

-327 LERKVHTLSEMD
+327 LERKVHTLSDMD

-368 LIDKSTQKSKG
+368 LIDKSQQKAKG
-379 LTVVSG
+379 MTVVSG

-407 ATSVTRYL
+407 VTSLTRYF
-415 GNVAQNVYL
+415 GTVAENVAL
-424 QNRVQELQP
+424 QARVEELQP

-438 NDYLAA
+438 NEYLSAA
-444 EAQYDKYTYLYAYTQ
+444 AQYDKYKYLYEYTEN
-459 TPNENLVEFIN
+459 PNENLVEFIN
-470 ELEQILPDSFYTNSF
+470 ELEQILPSSFWTNSF
-485 SSDQTGISMSVTV
+485 SSDMEGISMSVTV

-513 MQSIDDVEISNIT
+513 MESIEDVQISNIT
-526 DSKDETGTSIVTF
+526 DTQNELGESAVTF
-539 SITGSYKV
+539 SITG
-547 LGVILSIAMAAT
+547 
-559 SVTRYLGNVAQN
+559 
-571 VYLQNRVQELQPAQA
+571 
-586 VYNDYLA
+586 
-593 AEAQYDKYTY
+593 TY
-603 LYAYTQTPNENLVE
+603 ADIHADTEETE
-617 FINEL
+617 
-622 EQILPDSFYT
+622 S
-632 NSFSSDQTGISMS
+632 TGD
-645 VTVEGKAAAARTIL
+645 T
-659 NIRNMQSIDD
+659 
-669 VEISNITDSKD
+669 
-680 ETGTS
+680 TGT
-685 IVTFSITGSYKELTD
+685 
-700 ETEESGEAQA
+700 
-710 DTQTAQ
+710 TAQ

>member
-1 MAMNNRVLSIE
+1 MNNRVLSIE
-12 IGNSFTKICEM
+12 IGNSFTKICEI

-38 ETPEGIVVDGML
+38 ETPEGVVVDGML
-50 QPTQEYADRMV
+50 QPTQEYADHLV

-71 KKVIFTISS
+71 KRVIFTISS

-93 KASKIEALVK
+93 KANKIEALVK
-103 TNANE
+103 TNAND

-122 LAGGLTENGKLR
+122 LAGGLTEEGKLR

-145 DSYYQLAQMCSWE
+145 NSYYQLAQMCGWE

-178 EKVTMVIKIDENSTI
+178 EKVTMMIKIDENSTI

-211 VQDAIDTMIASGA
+211 VQDAIETMIASGA

-245 VLHPGDKVWEENAG
+245 VLHQGDKLWEENAG
-259 RWEDEDAGNVEVT
+259 RWEDEDAGNAEVT
-272 EARQKITA
+272 AARQKITS

-291 VIDFYDSRNSE
+291 VIDFYDSRNS
-302 NPIEK
+302 NTPIERT
-307 SYVTGLG
+307 YVTGLG

-327 LERKVHTLSEMD
+327 LERKVHTLSDMD

-368 LIDKSTQKSKG
+368 LIDKSQQKGKG
-379 LTVVSG
+379 MTVVSG

-407 ATSVTRYL
+407 VTSLTRYF
-415 GNVAQNVYL
+415 GTVAENVAL
-424 QNRVQELQP
+424 QARVEELQP
-433 AQAVY
+433 AQTVY
-438 NDYLAA
+438 NEYLSAA
-444 EAQYDKYTYLYAYTQ
+444 AQYDKYKYLYEYTEN
-459 TPNENLVEFIN
+459 PNENLVEFIN
-470 ELEQILPDSFYTNSF
+470 ELEQILPDSFYTDSF
-485 SSDQTGISMSVTV
+485 SSDQTGISMTVNV

-513 MQSIDDVEISNIT
+513 MESIEDVQISNIT
-526 DSKDETGTSIVTF
+526 DNQDEMGGSWVMFSMTGT
-539 SITGSYKV
+539 YRE
-547 LGVILSIAMAAT
+547 LS
-559 SVTRYLGNVAQN
+559 
-571 VYLQNRVQELQPAQA
+571 
-586 VYNDYLA
+586 
-593 AEAQYDKYTY
+593 
-603 LYAYTQTPNENLVE
+603 
-617 FINEL
+617 
-622 EQILPDSFYT
+622 
-632 NSFSSDQTGISMS
+632 
-645 VTVEGKAAAARTIL
+645 
-659 NIRNMQSIDD
+659 
-669 VEISNITDSKD
+669 
-680 ETGTS
+680 
-685 IVTFSITGSYKELTD
+685 D
-700 ETEESGEAQA
+700 ETEETGETVES
-710 DTQTAQ
+710 TQSVQ

>member
-1 MAMNNRVLSIE
+1 MNNRVLSIE
-12 IGNSFTKICEM
+12 IGNSFTKICEI

-38 ETPEGIVVDGML
+38 ETPEGVVVDGML
-50 QPTQEYADRMV
+50 QPTQEYADHLV

-71 KKVIFTISS
+71 KRVIFTISS

-93 KASKIEALVK
+93 KANKIEALVK
-103 TNANE
+103 TNAND

-122 LAGGLTENGKLR
+122 LAGGLTEEGKLR

-145 DSYYQLAQMCSWE
+145 NSYYQLAQMCGWE

-178 EKVTMVIKIDENSTI
+178 EKVTMMIKIDENNTI

-211 VQDAIDTMIASGA
+211 VQDAIETMIASGA

-245 VLHPGDKVWEENAG
+245 VLHQGDKLWEENAG

-272 EARQKITA
+272 AARQKITA

-291 VIDFYDSRNSE
+291 VIDFYDSRNGDT
-302 NPIEK
+302 PIERT
-307 SYVTGLG
+307 YVTGLG

-327 LERKVHTLSEMD
+327 LERKVHTLSDMD

-368 LIDKSTQKSKG
+368 LIDKSQQKAKG
-379 LTVVSG
+379 MTVVSG

-407 ATSVTRYL
+407 VTSLTRYF
-415 GNVAQNVYL
+415 GTVAENVAL
-424 QNRVQELQP
+424 QARVEELQP

-438 NDYLAA
+438 NEYLSAA
-444 EAQYDKYTYLYAYTQ
+444 AQYDKYKYLYEYTEN
-459 TPNENLVEFIN
+459 PNENLVEFIN
-470 ELEQILPDSFYTNSF
+470 ELEQILPDSFYTDSF
-485 SSDQTGISMSVTV
+485 SSDQTGISMTVNV

-513 MQSIDDVEISNIT
+513 MESIEDVQISNIT
-526 DSKDETGTSIVTF
+526 DNQDEMGGSWVMFSMTGT
-539 SITGSYKV
+539 Y
-547 LGVILSIAMAAT
+547 
-559 SVTRYLGNVAQN
+559 R
-571 VYLQNRVQELQPAQA
+571 
-586 VYNDYLA
+586 
-593 AEAQYDKYTY
+593 
-603 LYAYTQTPNENLVE
+603 
-617 FINEL
+617 
-622 EQILPDSFYT
+622 
-632 NSFSSDQTGISMS
+632 
-645 VTVEGKAAAARTIL
+645 
-659 NIRNMQSIDD
+659 
-669 VEISNITDSKD
+669 
-680 ETGTS
+680 
-685 IVTFSITGSYKELTD
+685 ELTD
-700 ETEESGEAQA
+700 ETEETEETGETVES
-710 DTQTAQ
+710 TQSVQ

>member
-1 MAMNNRVLSIE
+1 MNNRVLSIE
-12 IGNSFTKICEM
+12 IGNSFTKICEI

-38 ETPEGIVVDGML
+38 ETPAGVVVDGML
-50 QPTQEYADRMV
+50 QPTQEYADHLV
-61 NALGTNGIRT
+61 NALGTNGIHT
-71 KKVIFTISS
+71 KRVIFTISS

-93 KASKIEALVK
+93 KANKIEALVK
-103 TNANE
+103 TNAND

-122 LAGGLTENGKLR
+122 LAGGLTEEGKLR

-145 DSYYQLAQMCSWE
+145 NSYYQLAQMCGWE

-166 NSLYQILRDEKS
+166 NSLYQILRDEKT
-178 EKVTMVIKIDENSTI
+178 ETVTMMIKIDENSTI

-211 VQDAIDTMIASGA
+211 VQDAIETMIASGV

-245 VLHPGDKVWEENAG
+245 VLHQGDKLWEENAG

-272 EARQKITA
+272 AARQKITS

-291 VIDFYDSRNSE
+291 VIDFYDSRNSDT
-302 NPIEK
+302 PIERT
-307 SYVTGLG
+307 YVTGLG

-327 LERKVHTLSEMD
+327 LERKVHTLSDME

-368 LIDKSTQKSKG
+368 LIDKSQQKAKG
-379 LTVVSG
+379 MTVVSG

-407 ATSVTRYL
+407 VTSLTRYF
-415 GNVAQNVYL
+415 GTVAENVAL
-424 QNRVQELQP
+424 QARVEELQP
-433 AQAVY
+433 AQTVY
-438 NDYLAA
+438 NEYLSTA
-444 EAQYDKYTYLYAYTQ
+444 AQYDKYKYLYEYTEN
-459 TPNENLVEFIN
+459 PNENLVEFIN
-470 ELEQILPDSFYTNSF
+470 ELEQILPSSFWTNSF
-485 SSDQTGISMSVTV
+485 SSDMEGISMSVTV

-513 MQSIDDVEISNIT
+513 MESIEDVQISNIT
-526 DSKDETGTSIVTF
+526 DTQNELGESAVTF
-539 SITGSYKV
+539 SITG
-547 LGVILSIAMAAT
+547 
-559 SVTRYLGNVAQN
+559 
-571 VYLQNRVQELQPAQA
+571 
-586 VYNDYLA
+586 
-593 AEAQYDKYTY
+593 TY
-603 LYAYTQTPNENLVE
+603 ADIHADTEETE
-617 FINEL
+617 
-622 EQILPDSFYT
+622 S
-632 NSFSSDQTGISMS
+632 TGD
-645 VTVEGKAAAARTIL
+645 T
-659 NIRNMQSIDD
+659 
-669 VEISNITDSKD
+669 
-680 ETGTS
+680 TGT
-685 IVTFSITGSYKELTD
+685 
-700 ETEESGEAQA
+700 
-710 DTQTAQ
+710 TAQ